1 MAKAGRPVLDT
12 VGYKAKVGLRYAK
25 TCGSMVDNLSDGD
38 VFPTME
44 SAAARIQEY
53 VDTGEVK
60 VWGKKVAVQFIPFK
74 GTK

>member
-1 MAKAGRPVLDT
+1 MNKVGRPVLET

-25 TCGSMVDNLSDGD
+25 KRGGMVDNLSDGD
-38 VFPTME
+38 VFPSMDA
-44 SAAARIQEY
+44 AAARIQEY
-53 VDTGEVK
+53 VKSGEVK

>member
-1 MAKAGRPVLDT
+1 MAKAGRPKLET

-25 TCGSMVDNLSDGD
+25 KRGTMADSLAGGD

-44 SAAARIQEY
+44 AAAARVQKY
-53 VDTGEVK
+53 VERGDIK
-60 VWGKKVAVQFIPFK
+60 VWGKKVAVAFIPFK